1 LGNVVSKGLLKPKPD
16 RAKCIATKEK
26 PSTLKG
32 LLGWLGAANYLRRYI
47 PNYAQVTQPLYN
59 LVDQKKILKSLR
71 KKNGA
76 PDGRKIALVW
86 TDLAIEH
93 FAKLQQILCSELV
106 LALPDFS
113 KDMNVTTDASELGY
127 GGQLE
132 QNFKIEES
140 DLDDIRPIEYF
151 SKNYTVAQKKY
162 STTEKEMLAVVMTVE
177 NFHLY
182 LYGRKFTIYTDHLP
196 LTWIWTKKNPHPR
209 IERWMMRMALYE
221 FTVVYKPG
229 KDNHLADFLS

>member
-1 LGNVVSKGLLKPKPD
+1 MEGRYKLK
-16 RAKCIATKEK
+16 
-26 PSTLKG
+26 
-32 LLGWLGAANYLRRYI
+32 
-47 PNYAQVTQPLYN
+47 
-59 LVDQKKILKSLR
+59 
-71 KKNGA
+71 
-76 PDGRKIALVW
+76 
-86 TDLAIEH
+86 
-93 FAKLQQILCSELV
+93 QILCRESV

-177 NFHLY
+177 NFHQY

-196 LTWIWTKKNPHPR
+196 LTRIWIKK
-209 IERWMMRMALYE
+209 ILIQE
-221 FTVVYKPG
+221 
-229 KDNHLADFLS
+229 LSDG